1 MKARP
6 GSAVAAVDM
15 RAVFDAA
22 YVGTQSF
29 STNCQSVQPA
39 APTDKLGC
47 T

>member
-29 STNCQSVQPA
+29 LS
-39 APTDKLGC
+39 APVES
-47 T
+47 